1 MIVLDNETHCLYSKL
16 NKRWTLMNADMSI
29 MEVDE
34 PLFERTIE
42 KPRVL
47 VEFFATWCGPCRIL
61 DNRLVELAQIEPN
74 LTIIKVNIEQCKHLT
89 EKYRVVSIPTLIYI
103 EQTDEVNRHVG
114 TIDIQGLQRLVKPSL
129 IDIGE

>member
-1 MIVLDNETHCLYSKL
+1 
-16 NKRWTLMNADMSI
+16 MNADMSI

-61 DNRLVELAQIEPN
+61 DNRLAELSQIEPN
-74 LTIIKVNIEQCKHLT
+74 LTIVKVNIEQCKHLT

-103 EQTDEVNRHVG
+103 EQTDEINRHVG
-114 TIDIQGLQRLVKPSL
+114 TIDIQGLQRLVKPSSIN
-129 IDIGE
+129 IDK